1 MIVISLLS
9 AVVISII
16 GFYVVRQIS
25 VLNVTQ
31 NSYAHKLEAK
41 IEQILAKN
49 QQVVESGNNI
59 TKQNAEILTKLE
71 EVITELKASL

>member
-9 AVVISII
+9 VGVISII

-25 VLNVTQ
+25 VLNATH
-31 NSYAHKLEAK
+31 NSYVHKLEGK
-41 IEQILAKN
+41 MEQIIAKN
-49 QQVVESGNNI
+49 QQVVESGNTL
-59 TKQNAEILTKLE
+59 TKQSEEILNKLE